1 MICFFDQR
9 TSNLFHDIST
19 FSTFIEFIWWMIDD
33 SNDDDDDGNN
43 DDIEGQDNGDDDK
56 SIIIIKIIMT
66 IIKYQMI
73 SIMMMVIVLMM
84 IVIMIQQW
92 WSKINN
98 LVTWSNH
105 LFIVSS
111 TIFQTGRY
119 LLWWLSTIPS
129 IKDITVNTSDDDD
142 NDNTNNSSL
151 MTSSSSHLI
160 SKDITT
166 HLTISSFICVL
177 FKTLLLTLKKWV
189 G

>member
-1 MICFFDQR
+1 
-9 TSNLFHDIST
+9 
-19 FSTFIEFIWWMIDD
+19 
-33 SNDDDDDGNN
+33 
-43 DDIEGQDNGDDDK
+43 
-56 SIIIIKIIMT
+56 MT
-66 IIKYQMI
+66 IIKSMR

-119 LLWWLSTIPS
+119 LLWWLIHRISSTIPS

-160 SKDITT
+160 SKVIT
-166 HLTISSFICVL
+166 HLIILCVL
-177 FKTLLLTLKKWV
+177 FKILLLTLKMWV